1 MFGLFKNKVDDE
13 IDFNNDV
20 PPHHFED
27 KKDPPTINEQLNE
40 IMYKIG
46 RIEAKLDMMLND

>member
-1 MFGLFKNKVDDE
+1 MFGLFKNKVEDE
-13 IDFNNDV
+13 MDFNNDV
-20 PPHHFED
+20 PPHRFED